1 MKNMIINAYSID
13 SLLKKIEI
21 AIKDGFNPSVAFI
34 YSSIEHN
41 IKKMVVG
48 LEKYEFIVMG
58 STTAGEI
65 FANKDLGV
73 NEVDG
78 TIVAMLLDINPKAIA
93 FKFSSLENETSYF
106 QTGKNI
112 GVWAKYK
119 FKNPAIITITSG
131 LDFDNDA
138 YTQGLTNQGIEYIFG
153 GSAGDDMR
161 LQETFVFSKDNF
173 SNHGV
178 VTLVLDR
185 DKINIVGSRAF
196 GWVGIG
202 KDRIVTKAEQNIVYE
217 VDGNPAIDFYRDY
230 LSITDNEDIPA
241 IGIEYPLEVTMKS
254 GMVVYRAVLGIDE
267 EKKALIFAGHVEE
280 KSKIRISA
288 PQGEGIIKYVG
299 ESIDKALKEESN
311 FKPEVGLLFPCCSRK
326 QVLGNLAFKE
336 IELAYKSSREVPLI
350 GFYAYGEIGAFPGG
364 YAFHNETFVTAL
376 LSEKEK

>member
-13 SLLKKIEI
+13 SLLKKIEM
-21 AIKDGFNPSVAFI
+21 AIRDGFNPSVAFI
-34 YSSIEHN
+34 YSSIQHN

-48 LEKYEFIVMG
+48 LEKYKFIVMG

-65 FANKDLGV
+65 FANENLGV

-78 TIVAMLLDINPKAIA
+78 TIVAMLLDINPTALA

-106 QTGKNI
+106 QMGKNI
-112 GVWAKYK
+112 GIWAKYK

-138 YTQGLTNQGIEYIFG
+138 YTQGLTHQGIEYIFG

-161 LQETFVFSKDNF
+161 LKETFVFSKDNF

-178 VTLVLDR
+178 ITLVLDR
-185 DKINIVGSRAF
+185 DKIDIVGSRAF

-202 KDRIVTKAEQNIVYE
+202 KDRIVTKAEDNIVYE
-217 VDGNPAIDFYRDY
+217 VDGNPAIDFYKDY
-230 LSITDNEDIPA
+230 LNITDNEDIPA

-254 GMVVYRAVLGIDE
+254 GLVVYRAVLGIDE
-267 EKKALIFAGHVEE
+267 EKNALIFAGHVEE

-288 PQGEGIIKYVG
+288 PQGEGIVKYVG
-299 ESIDKALKEESN
+299 NSIDKALQERPD
-311 FKPEVGLLFPCCSRK
+311 FKPEIGLVFPCCSRK
-326 QVLGNLAFKE
+326 QVLGNLAVKE
-336 IELAYKSSREVPLI
+336 IELAYKCSKVPLI